1 VKLWRSAAGAKGLE
15 QLVSTERAQAQG
27 VFVHT
32 AAVTALNQKSIA
44 FFIAFVPQFLRPG
57 ESLAPQFVI
66 LIATFVGLAAL
77 NALSYAL
84 VADRLRRRISRPA
97 TLSTLTR
104 SGGVA
109 LICMG
114 LVTALLRRPT

>member
-1 VKLWRSAAGAKGLE
+1 
-15 QLVSTERAQAQG
+15 
-27 VFVHT
+27 
-32 AAVTALNQKSIA
+32 
-44 FFIAFVPQFLRPG
+44 VPQFLRPG

-77 NALSYAL
+77 NALAYAL

-97 TLSTLTR
+97 TLSSLTR

-109 LICMG
+109 LIGMG